1 MNQLPSV
8 IADFFRLKNE
18 QNDEGLWMLFAHN
31 AVVVDSGEGKEMHGA
46 DEIKQWIA
54 KSISG
59 LNLRTEIR
67 DSEERDGEWVIDTV
81 MSGDFKPSPAR
92 FQYFITVH
100 DGKISAL
107 RSEFLGS
114 LK

>member
-1 MNQLPSV
+1 MNQQPSV

-18 QNDEGLWMLFAHN
+18 HNDAGLLKLFADD

-46 DEIKQWIA
+46 DEIGKWIA

-59 LNLRTEIR
+59 LNLQTEIR
-67 DSEERDGEWVIDTV
+67 GSVERDGEWVIDTV
-81 MSGDFKPSPAR
+81 MTGNFKASPAR
-92 FQYFITVH
+92 FQYFITLKG
-100 DGKISAL
+100 GKISTL

>member
-1 MNQLPSV
+1 MSQPPTV

-18 QNDEGLWMLFAHN
+18 QNDEGLWKLFADD

-46 DEIKQWIA
+46 DEIKKWIA

-59 LNLRTEIR
+59 LNLQTEVR
-67 DSEERDGEWVIDTV
+67 GSEERDGEWVIDTV
-81 MSGDFKPSPAR
+81 MTGNFKASPAR
-92 FQYFITVH
+92 FQYFIKISG
-100 DGKISAL
+100 GKISYL
-107 RSEFLGS
+107 RAEFLGS

>member
-1 MNQLPSV
+1 MNQPPSV

-18 QNDEGLWMLFAHN
+18 QNDEGLWKLFADG

-46 DEIKQWIA
+46 DEIRKWIA

-59 LNLRTEIR
+59 LNLQTELR
-67 DSEERDGEWVIDTV
+67 DCEERESEWVIDTV
-81 MSGDFKPSPAR
+81 MTGNFKASPAR
-92 FQYFITVH
+92 FQYFITLK
-100 DGKISAL
+100 DGKISTL